1 MARMRSYTPEFRQ
14 AAVAMVVSQGVPT
27 REAAARLG
35 IPYFTLTDWVR
46 KAGGRRAA
54 AAAPKGPP
62 KTLADAEARV
72 RQLEAEVR
80 RLTLEKEILKKAAAY
95 FAREQP

>member
-1 MARMRSYTPEFRQ
+1 MANMRSYTTEFRQ
-14 AAVAMVVSQGVPT
+14 AAVAMVVSQRVPA

-46 KAGGRRAA
+46 KAGGKRAA
-54 AAAPKGPP
+54 TAAPKGPP

-95 FAREQP
+95 FAREQS